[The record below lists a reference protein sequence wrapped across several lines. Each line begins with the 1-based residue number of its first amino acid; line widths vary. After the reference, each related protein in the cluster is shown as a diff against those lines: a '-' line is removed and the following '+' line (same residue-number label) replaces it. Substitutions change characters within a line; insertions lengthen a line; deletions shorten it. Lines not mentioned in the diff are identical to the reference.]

1 MVKPRALVFGLC
13 GAIAGG
19 TIMLDALLKGPAAYS
34 ARTGWPAW
42 AVIPAALGIL
52 TLAALVGVLV
62 AWGYSSVTGL
72 GFPTGNAASGT
83 LPPQAMLQVA
93 TWTAGLQIGIVLLTL
108 LAAGFFSSNRAEV
121 LALRPPAQG
130 WHVLGLALIP
140 LFAVTTVWTA
150 LLMFMKPEAA
160 LHDLRPFKDMLHS
173 DAFWLMLTVIGIGA
187 PLSEE
192 LLFRGFLFSG
202 LAKSKLGL
210 VGAGVLTSLLWTLL
224 HLGYSIFG
232 LIEVMSIGL
241 YFAWLLARTGSL
253 WVTMFCH
260 AVYNTVMALGIYFVS
275 LPPPAG

>member
-1 MVKPRALVFGLC
+1 
-13 GAIAGG
+13 
-19 TIMLDALLKGPAAYS
+19 MLDALLKGPAAYS

-42 AVIPAALGIL
+42 AVIPAAFGIL
-52 TLAALVGVLV
+52 ALAALIGVLV

-108 LAAGFFSSNRAEV
+108 LTAGFFSSNRTEV

-140 LFAVTTVWTA
+140 LFAVTTAWTA

-160 LHDLRPFKDMLHS
+160 LQDLRPFKDMLHS